1 MTIPCFLESWMESS
15 GSTRLPENPVAVGN
29 GAVAGEAGYQRK
41 GTGRGA
47 ADAEMRT
54 QAFGLPPRNGLCDTG
69 NVSHG
74 TVEAISGN
82 GTDAVAPAAVSGGP
96 ALAEAIFHVRQFSV

>member
-1 MTIPCFLESWMESS
+1 MESS

-29 GAVAGEAGYQRK
+29 GAVAGKTGYQ
-41 GTGRGA
+41 GRTRPA
-47 ADAEMRT
+47 ADETSAEIRLEP
-54 QAFGLPPRNGLCDTG
+54 FGLPPRNGLCDTG